1 MILITAAKDTDFIY
15 PIHDAMFFRSITGL
29 ESCVFDYLENF
40 KAEIITNN
48 EVRIRPGVGMIQ
60 GRIFEVVPD
69 TYDSVTIE
77 NGTQG
82 ENRIDLIAARF
93 EADEETNTQEATW
106 HVIKG
111 TPVAGDPTAPT
122 CTEGDID
129 AGDTVAEIPIAE
141 VELEG
146 INIVDVRMVYPALAS
161 NLEASKI
168 SDATV
173 EKYIPLGFNPAEYSG
188 GGNR

>member
-1 MILITAAKDTDFIY
+1 MILITAAKETDFIY
-15 PIHDAMFFRSITGL
+15 PIHDAMFFRAITGL

-40 KAEIITNN
+40 EAEIITNN

-93 EADEETNTQEATW
+93 EADEETNTQEAMW

-111 TPVAGDPTAPT
+111 TPAAGDPTAPT
-122 CTEGDID
+122 YTEGDID
-129 AGDTVAEIPIAE
+129 AGDTVAEIPLAE
-141 VELEG
+141 VNLEG
-146 INIVDVRMVYPALAS
+146 INIISVRMVYPSLAS
-161 NLEASKI
+161 NLEANKI
-168 SDATV
+168 SNETMQMFADAGYPI
-173 EKYIPLGFNPAEYSG
+173 E
-188 GGNR
+188 

>member
-1 MILITAAKDTDFIY
+1 
-15 PIHDAMFFRSITGL
+15 
-29 ESCVFDYLENF
+29 
-40 KAEIITNN
+40 
-48 EVRIRPGVGMIQ
+48 MIQ

-82 ENRIDLIAARF
+82 ENRIDLIAAHF

-106 HVIKG
+106 RVIKG
-111 TPVAGDPTAPT
+111 TPVAGDPTVPT

-146 INIVDVRMVYPALAS
+146 INITAVRMVYPALAS

-173 EKYIPLGFNPAEYSG
+173 EKYIPLGFNLAEYSG